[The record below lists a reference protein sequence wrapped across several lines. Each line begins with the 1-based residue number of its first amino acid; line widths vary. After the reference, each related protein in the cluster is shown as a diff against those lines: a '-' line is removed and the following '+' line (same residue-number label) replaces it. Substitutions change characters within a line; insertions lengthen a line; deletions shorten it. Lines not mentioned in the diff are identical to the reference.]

1 MLGSWRASVYIVI
14 LMISKLIP
22 FVSLAVLIAGCTSK
36 PNSDMQE
43 TKANDAFQT
52 FTLSNTSGMKVK
64 ITPVGGHIMSI
75 QLPDKNGA
83 LTDVVLGYDSAKD
96 YVGGKGFY
104 GSTVG
109 RFGNRIAKGKFSL
122 DGKEYQLDVNNGEN
136 TLHGGRGGF
145 HNVMWNGKDIATYE
159 GKGVELTYLS
169 KDGEEG
175 YPGNLNVK
183 VVFSLSDSNE
193 LKIQYEATTDKPT
206 VLNLTNHSYFNL
218 AGEGSGDILNEEIAI
233 NADKFLPVDKGLIPT
248 GELRPVQGTPFD
260 FREPHKIGERINLD
274 EEQVKVGG
282 GYDHCFVLN
291 KKPGEALSL
300 AAKVKDPASGRMME
314 VWTTEPGVQF
324 YTGNFLNGAPGKG
337 GKPYNYRGAFC
348 LETEHFPDSPN
359 RPEFPSTVLKPGETF
374 KSTTIYKFS
383 F

>member
-1 MLGSWRASVYIVI
+1 M
-14 LMISKLIP
+14 
-22 FVSLAVLIAGCTSK
+22 IAGCTSK
-36 PNSDMQE
+36 PKTEMPQNEASDQ
-43 TKANDAFQT
+43 FQT
-52 FTLSNTSGMKVK
+52 FTLSNAAGMKVN
-64 ITPVGGHIMSI
+64 ITPIGGYVMSI
-75 QLPDKNGA
+75 QLPDKNGG

-109 RFGNRIAKGKFSL
+109 RYGNRIAKGKFTL
-122 DGKEYQLDVNNGEN
+122 DGKDYQLDVNNGEN

-145 HNVMWNGKDIATYE
+145 HNVKWNGKEIATYE

-183 VVFSLSDSNE
+183 VVFSLTDSNE
-193 LKIQYEATTDKPT
+193 LKIQYEATTDKAT
-206 VLNLTNHSYFNL
+206 VVNLTNHSYFNL
-218 AGEGSGDILNEEIAI
+218 SGEGSGDILNEEIMI

-248 GELRPVQGTPFD
+248 GELRPVKGTPFD
-260 FREPHKIGERINLD
+260 FLQPHKIGERINAD
-274 EEQVKVGG
+274 EEQVKIGG

-291 KKPGEALSL
+291 KKTGNELSL
-300 AAKVKDPASGRMME
+300 AAKVSDPASGRKME
-314 VWTTEPGVQF
+314 VWTTEPGIQF

-337 GKPYNYRGAFC
+337 GKPYNHRGALC
-348 LETEHFPDSPN
+348 LETQHFPNSPN
-359 RPEFPSTVLKPGETF
+359 QPSFPSTVLKPGETY
-374 KSTTIYKFS
+374 KSTTIYKFT